1 MKKILVP
8 IDFSDNSKIAL
19 NTAKRTAL
27 RIDASLIV
35 MHAYQPFIP
44 VATVPESV
52 TSLSFVKEMESD
64 QKSQLSQVV
73 EMLKN
78 EGMVAE
84 ELWVEG
90 TTVDAIVGS
99 AKQINADLII
109 LGRTGKGGFL
119 DKLIGTSATKVAMD
133 AHCPVLI
140 VPPKFQSKG
149 LSEVVYATQLEY
161 EESDIVDKVI
171 TLINSL
177 GGRLTFLKINSLMQ
191 ADLKED
197 EPYIQEIVQKF
208 GFERDDI
215 VIKRSGS
222 VVRGIEEFC
231 DQIKADLLI
240 VSARKREFLEELL
253 GDGSVTKKLILET
266 QVPLLVYHLSVPE
279 K

>member
-8 IDFSDNSKIAL
+8 IDFSDNSNTAL

-35 MHAYQPFIP
+35 MHAYHQFVP

-52 TSLSFVKEMESD
+52 TSLSFIKEMEGD
-64 QKSQLSQVV
+64 LKRQLNEVV
-73 EMLKN
+73 ETLRS
-78 EGMVAE
+78 EGMIAE
-84 ELWVEG
+84 GHWV
-90 TTVDAIVGS
+90 VGS
-99 AKQINADLII
+99 PEEAIINTAVQFNTDLIVM
-109 LGRTGKGGFL
+109 GRTGKGGFL

-133 AHCPVLI
+133 APCPVLI
-140 VPPKFQSKG
+140 VPPKFKSKG

-161 EESDIVDKVI
+161 GETDVLNKVI
-171 TLINSL
+171 SLISSL

-191 ADLKED
+191 ADIHDD
-197 EPYIQEIVQKF
+197 EPYIQEIIGKF
-208 GFERDDI
+208 GFEKDDI

-240 VSARKREFLEELL
+240 VSSRKRDFLEELL

-266 QVPLLVYHLSVPE
+266 QVPLLVYHLNVPE

>member
-52 TSLSFVKEMESD
+52 TSLSFVKELESD

-90 TTVDAIVGS
+90 ATVDAIVGS
-99 AKQINADLII
+99 AKQIDADLII

-140 VPPKFQSKG
+140 VPAKFQSKG

-266 QVPLLVYHLSVPE
+266 QVPLLVYHLNVPE